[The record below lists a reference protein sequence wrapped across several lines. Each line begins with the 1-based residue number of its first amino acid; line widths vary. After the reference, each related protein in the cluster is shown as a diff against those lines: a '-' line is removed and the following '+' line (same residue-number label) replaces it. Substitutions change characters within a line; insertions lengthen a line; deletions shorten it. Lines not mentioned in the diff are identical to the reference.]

1 VFNLQGSEIV
11 VILLLALVILGPEK
25 LPDAIRRFTQTYA
38 ELKKM
43 GSGFQSELKN
53 ALDEPMREMRETGDR
68 LREAVDPARYVVT
81 PPAETAQPVA
91 EPGAESVAEPVA
103 ESVAEPGAES
113 VAEPA
118 ADRPVDTPVDTAGGD
133 PVVEEPSP
141 NGSLDEPAD
150 PGSTTVATPGD
161 PPAR

>member
-43 GSGFQSELKN
+43 GSGFQSELKS
-53 ALDEPMREMRETGDR
+53 ALDEPIREMRETGER
-68 LREAVDPARYVVT
+68 LREAADPARYT
-81 PPAETAQPVA
+81 IAPPEREAPPADAPHDSD
-91 EPGAESVAEPVA
+91 EPDGPDAAAAPEP
-103 ESVAEPGAES
+103 EPP
-113 VAEPA
+113 EPA
-118 ADRPVDTPVDTAGGD
+118 EQPG
-133 PVVEEPSP
+133 
-141 NGSLDEPAD
+141 D

-161 PPAR
+161 PPTR